1 MDLMGTR
8 EPPETRAALRLQSMG
23 QLLYT
28 VLQVGQTIQDTSN
41 TVTNHEV
48 GYELLTNIPLAH
60 SYYNI
65 SKTVAA
71 IVNSK
76 VSFSK
81 RLFFVVVSEN
91 KFYLNKG
98 LNTLHNI
105 KTEEGGKKP
114 KNQFTSQGIGQLLL
128 VSCKLY
134 SYVTDNI
141 GLKFVPL
148 SKV

>member
-1 MDLMGTR
+1 MDVMGTR
-8 EPPETRAALRLQSMG
+8 EPPETWAALRLQSMG

-48 GYELLTNIPLAH
+48 GYELLTNIPLTH

-81 RLFFVVVSEN
+81 IFCTTFNSGILETGELYHVRKTQDFNNSN
-91 KFYLNKG
+91 KQNFSLLYL
-98 LNTLHNI
+98 
-105 KTEEGGKKP
+105 
-114 KNQFTSQGIGQLLL
+114 
-128 VSCKLY
+128 VR
-134 SYVTDNI
+134 
-141 GLKFVPL
+141 
-148 SKV
+148 KVANGDKYKSTK